1 MKLEYRA
8 VDSGDGGAGGSGSAG
23 SGDARSGDARP
34 LTPPAQYVDALTEL
48 VVGIGANVQP
58 GQVVGITTQPGQET
72 ITRAV
77 AEAAYARGAK
87 YVDLWLFDPY
97 VKHSRLKHAD
107 PDTLRYLPPW
117 IGDRMLALGDMNA
130 ARISFQGPVAPTLM
144 DDIDADRLGQDM
156 LPRVR
161 ESTIVTMKEQTNWT
175 IVPWPNPDW
184 ASMVYPQLSG
194 ADAYARLWEQLAVIL
209 RLNEPDPTAAWE
221 QRLATLEGGAA
232 RLTEMRLDAL
242 HFLGEGTDLTVGLL
256 PSSKW
261 IAGRMKSA
269 AGVTY
274 CANIPTEEVF
284 TAPDPLRAD
293 GHVRATK
300 PLLIPGAARIEG
312 LTVRFEGGRAVEFNA
327 DKGTEILRTMTARD
341 EGACR
346 LGEVALVDRESRVGR
361 SGTVFSDILLDEN
374 AASHI
379 ALGAAYPFSV
389 ADEADRPRTNSSEIH
404 IDFMIGSDEMAV
416 DGLLADGT
424 PVPLLRDG
432 VWQI

>member
-1 MKLEYRA
+1 MRVPITTDLHA
-8 VDSGDGGAGGSGSAG
+8 TPPAGGT
-23 SGDARSGDARP
+23 
-34 LTPPAQYVDALTEL
+34 LTPPAGYVEALTEL

-87 YVDLWLFDPY
+87 YVDVWLFDPY

-107 PDTLRYLPPW
+107 RETLRYVPPW
-117 IGDRMLALGDMNA
+117 IGERMLALGELNA
-130 ARISFQGPVAPTLM
+130 ARISFQGPIAPALM
-144 DDIDADRLGQDM
+144 DDIDSGRLGQDM
-156 LPRVR
+156 LPRLR
-161 ESTIVTMKEQTNWT
+161 ESTIVTMKQQTNWT

-184 ASMVYPQLSG
+184 ASMVFPELSQ
-194 ADAYARLWEQLAVIL
+194 ADGFARLWEQLAVIL
-209 RLNEPDPTAAWE
+209 RLNEPDPTAAWT
-221 QRLATLEGGAA
+221 QRLQTLERGAK
-232 RLTEMRLDAL
+232 RLTELRLDAL
-242 HFLGEGTDLTVGLL
+242 HFVGPGTDLTVGLL
-256 PSSKW
+256 PSSTW
-261 IAGRMKSA
+261 LAGRMQSA
-269 AGVTY
+269 TGITY

-293 GHVRATK
+293 GYVRSTK

-312 LTVRFEGGRAVEFNA
+312 LTVRFEGGRAVELNA
-327 DKGTEILRTMTARD
+327 DKGVEILRTMTARD

-346 LGEVALVDRESRVGR
+346 LGEVALVDRESRVGQ

-374 AASHI
+374 SASHI

-389 ADEADRPRTNSSEIH
+389 ADEADKARANSSEIH
-404 IDFMIGSDEMAV
+404 IDFMIGSDEVAV
-416 DGLLADGT
+416 DGLLADGSAVT
-424 PVPLLRDG
+424 LLRDG

>member
-1 MKLEYRA
+1 M
-8 VDSGDGGAGGSGSAG
+8 SGSSSASAAGGLPPQG
-23 SGDARSGDARP
+23 P
-34 LTPPAQYVDALTEL
+34 FTPPASYVAALTKL
-48 VVGIGANVQP
+48 VVGIGVNVQA
-58 GQVVGITTQPGQET
+58 GQVVGITMQPGQET

-87 YVDLWLFDPY
+87 YVDIWLFDPY

-107 PDTLRYLPPW
+107 RDTLRYVPAW
-117 IGDRMLALGDMNA
+117 IGERMLALGELNA
-130 ARISFQGPVAPTLM
+130 ARISFQGPVAPRLM
-144 DDIDADRLGQDM
+144 DDIEADRLGLDM
-156 LPRVR
+156 MPRIR

-175 IVPWPNPDW
+175 IVPWPNPEW
-184 ASMVYPQLSG
+184 AAMVFPELSAG
-194 ADAYARLWEQLAVIL
+194 DAFARLWEQLAVIL

-221 QRLATLEGGAA
+221 ERLETLEGGAG
-232 RLTEMRLDAL
+232 RLTGLALDAL
-242 HFLGEGTDLTVGLL
+242 RFVGPGTDLTVGLL

-261 IAGRMKSA
+261 IAGRMTSVN
-269 AGVTY
+269 GVTY

-284 TAPDPLRAD
+284 TAPDPLRTD
-293 GHVRATK
+293 GYVRATK

-327 DKGTEILRTMTARD
+327 DKGVEILRVMAARD

-374 AASHI
+374 SASHI

-389 ADEADRPRTNSSEIH
+389 VDEADKARANSSEIH

-416 DGLLADGT
+416 DGLLGDGSA
-424 PVPLLRDG
+424 VPLLRDG

>member
-1 MKLEYRA
+1 MSA
-8 VDSGDGGAGGSGSAG
+8 ASGGSAAGGLAAGGAF
-23 SGDARSGDARP
+23 
-34 LTPPAQYVDALTEL
+34 TPPAHYVEALTEL
-48 VVGIGANVQP
+48 AVGIGANVQP

-87 YVDLWLFDPY
+87 YVDVWLFDPH

-107 PDTLRYLPPW
+107 RDTLRYVPAW
-117 IGDRMLALGDMNA
+117 IGERMLQLGELNA
-130 ARISFQGPVAPTLM
+130 ARISFQGPVAPHLM
-144 DDIDADRLGQDM
+144 DDIEADRLGQDM
-156 LPRVR
+156 LPRLR
-161 ESTIVTMKEQTNWT
+161 ESTIVTMKQQTNWT

-184 ASMVYPQLSG
+184 ATMVFPGLSQ
-194 ADAYARLWEQLAVIL
+194 ADGFVRLWEQLAVIL
-209 RLNEPDPTAAWE
+209 RLNEPDPTAAWA
-221 QRLATLEGGAA
+221 QRLTTLEGGAA

-242 HFLGEGTDLTVGLL
+242 HFVGPGTDLTVGLL
-256 PSSKW
+256 PSSTW
-261 IAGRMKSA
+261 IAGRMESA
-269 AGVTY
+269 TGITY

-284 TAPDPLRAD
+284 TAPDPMRAD
-293 GHVRATK
+293 GYVRSTK

-327 DKGTEILRTMTARD
+327 DKGVEILRTMTARD

-346 LGEVALVDRESRVGR
+346 LGEVALVDRESRIGQ

-374 AASHI
+374 SASHI

-389 ADEADRPRTNSSEIH
+389 GDEADKPRANSSEIH
-404 IDFMIGSDEMAV
+404 IDFMIGSNEVAV
-416 DGLLADGT
+416 DGLLVDGSA
-424 PVPLLRDG
+424 VPLLRDG

>member
-1 MKLEYRA
+1 M
-8 VDSGDGGAGGSGSAG
+8 SGASNGSAAGGAF
-23 SGDARSGDARP
+23 
-34 LTPPAQYVDALTEL
+34 TPPAHYVDALTEL
-48 VVGIGANVQP
+48 VVGIGGNIQP

-87 YVDLWLFDPY
+87 YVDVWLFDPY

-107 PDTLRYLPPW
+107 RDTLRYVPAW
-117 IGDRMLALGDMNA
+117 IGERMLQLGELNA
-130 ARISFQGPVAPTLM
+130 ARISFQGPIAPQLM
-144 DDIDADRLGQDM
+144 DDIEADRLGQDM
-156 LPRVR
+156 MPRLR
-161 ESTIVTMKEQTNWT
+161 ESTIVTMKQQTNWT

-184 ASMVYPQLSG
+184 ASMVFPDLSE
-194 ADAYARLWEQLAVIL
+194 ADAYERLWEQIAVIL
-209 RLNEPDPTAAWE
+209 RLDEPNPTAAWAE
-221 QRLATLEGGAA
+221 RLTTLEGGAA

-242 HFLGEGTDLTVGLL
+242 HFVGPGTDLTVGLL

-261 IAGRMKSA
+261 IAGRMESET
-269 AGVTY
+269 GITY
-274 CANIPTEEVF
+274 CANLPTEEVF
-284 TAPDPLRAD
+284 TAPNPLRAD
-293 GHVRATK
+293 GYVRSTK

-327 DKGTEILRTMTARD
+327 DKGVEILRSMTARD

-346 LGEVALVDRESRVGR
+346 LGEVALVDRESRIGQ

-374 AASHI
+374 SASHI

-389 ADEADRPRTNSSEIH
+389 ADEADKARVNASEIH
-404 IDFMIGSDEMAV
+404 IDFMIGSDEVAV
-416 DGLLADGT
+416 DGLLVDGSA
-424 PVPLLRDG
+424 VPLLRDG

>member
-1 MKLEYRA
+1 VSASSEVSKA
-8 VDSGDGGAGGSGSAG
+8 AGPNAG
-23 SGDARSGDARP
+23 S
-34 LTPPAQYVDALTEL
+34 LMPPSHHVEALTEL

-87 YVDLWLFDPY
+87 YVDVWLFDPHL
-97 VKHSRLKHAD
+97 KHSRLKHAD
-107 PDTLRYLPPW
+107 LETLRYVPPW
-117 IGDRMLALGDMNA
+117 IGERMLALGELNA
-130 ARISFQGPVAPTLM
+130 ARISFQGPVAPQLM
-144 DDIDADRLGQDM
+144 DDIDADRLGLDM

-161 ESTIVTMKEQTNWT
+161 ESTMVTMAEQTNWT
-175 IVPWPNPDW
+175 IVPWPNPAW
-184 ASMVYPQLSG
+184 ASMVFPELAQ
-194 ADAYARLWEQLAVIL
+194 ADAFARLWEEIAVIC
-209 RLNEPDPTAAWE
+209 RLNEPDPAAAWE
-221 QRLATLEGGAA
+221 QRLATLESGAQH
-232 RLTEMRLDAL
+232 LTEMRLDAL
-242 HFLGEGTDLTVGLL
+242 HFLGPGTDLTVGLL
-256 PSSKW
+256 PSSRW
-261 IAGRMKSA
+261 LAGRMQSA
-269 AGVTY
+269 TGITY

-284 TAPDPLRAD
+284 TAPDPLRVD
-293 GHVRATK
+293 GHVQATK

-327 DKGTEILRTMTARD
+327 AKGVEILRTMAARD

-346 LGEVALVDRESRVGR
+346 LGEVALVDRESRVGQ

-389 ADEADRPRTNSSEIH
+389 GDDADRARANSSEIH
-404 IDFMIGSDEMAV
+404 IDFMIGSHEMAV
-416 DGLLADGT
+416 DGLLGDGSA
-424 PVPLLRDG
+424 VPLLRDG